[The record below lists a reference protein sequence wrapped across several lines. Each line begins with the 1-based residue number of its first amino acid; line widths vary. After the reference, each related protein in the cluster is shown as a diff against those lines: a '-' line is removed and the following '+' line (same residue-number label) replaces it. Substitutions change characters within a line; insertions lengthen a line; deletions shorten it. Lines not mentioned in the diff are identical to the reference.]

1 MGINRIIAELPFR
14 LFASR
19 PQAVLRYLRMI
30 PPGILAGIRRSTFKR
45 TLRLAASRSSFY
57 RKKFSEHGI
66 DIDRVRSPEDLGS
79 FYLTSEE
86 LRKAPETLLCG
97 KPEVTIESSGTTGHA
112 ARIFMSQRELDYNAR
127 QGLLLKAAYNISDE
141 DRILSTF
148 DYGFCLDGLLVQR
161 SLPYWKVFGMC
172 VGRVDPVEIYRRLPS
187 YGFNVIMSGTPW
199 LARFTEVAEAEGR
212 PYPLKLLI
220 GGGGGGIT
228 ARTRAWIEGFWEA
241 PLCMTYA
248 STETATVLGFECLR
262 RDGYHLN
269 EVDFFVEILD
279 PDPEGYGEVVIT
291 TVNREVMPLIRYRT
305 RDIARFIPEGCPCGI
320 PLRRLSP
327 LRGRMDEIAASVWGN
342 VHPDFFE
349 RILGS
354 IPGLVEDWQVALYEK
369 NGKQTFQFRL
379 ELENGAPGEK
389 EIRNH
394 VLAAI
399 ESNHNLAW
407 NAYKQ
412 KLADIEFVFH
422 ARGTLRKGRKIL
434 RFVDERESTNPD
446 PKKVE
451 G

>member
-14 LFASR
+14 VGASR
-19 PQAVLRYLRMI
+19 PQALLRYLRLV
-30 PPGILAGIRRSTFKR
+30 PPGILTGIRRSTFKR
-45 TLRLAASRSSFY
+45 TLRLAATRSSFY
-57 RKKFSEHGI
+57 REKFLEHGI
-66 DIDRVRSPEDLGS
+66 DVNRVRGPEDLGN

-86 LRKAPETLLCG
+86 LRQAPEALLCG
-97 KPEVTIESSGTTGHA
+97 KPELTIESSGTTGHA
-112 ARIFMSQRELDYNAR
+112 ARVFMSHRELDYNAR

-212 PYPLKLLI
+212 PYPLKLLL

-228 ARTRAWIEGFWEA
+228 ARTRAWIEDFWGA

-248 STETATVLGFECLR
+248 STETGTVLGFECLR
-262 RDGYHLN
+262 REGYHLN
-269 EVDFFVEILD
+269 EVDFFVEILN
-279 PDPEGYGEVVIT
+279 PDSEGYGEVVVT

-305 RDIARFIPEGCPCGI
+305 KDMARLVSGKCPCGI
-320 PLRRLSP
+320 PLRLLSP

-349 RILGS
+349 KILGS
-354 IPGLVEDWQVALYEK
+354 VPGLLEDWQVALYEK

-379 ELENGAPGEK
+379 ELENGSPGQEV
-389 EIRNH
+389 IRNR

-399 ESNHNLAW
+399 ESSHTLAW

-412 KLADIEFVFH
+412 KLADVEFVFH
-422 ARGTLRKGRKIL
+422 AKGTLRKGRKIL
-434 RFVDERESTNPD
+434 RLVDERGFTNSP
-446 PKKVE
+446 
-451 G
+451 

>member
-1 MGINRIIAELPFR
+1 MGINRIIAELPFTVC
-14 LFASR
+14 ASR
-19 PQAVLRYLRMI
+19 PQALLRYLRLV

-57 RKKFSEHGI
+57 REKFLEHGI
-66 DIDRVRSPEDLGS
+66 DVDRVRGPEDLGN

-86 LRKAPETLLCG
+86 LRQAPEALLCG
-97 KPEVTIESSGTTGHA
+97 KPELTIESSGTTGHA
-112 ARIFMSQRELDYNAR
+112 ARVFMSHRELDYNAR

-212 PYPLKLLI
+212 PYPLKLLL

-228 ARTRAWIEGFWEA
+228 ARTRAWIEDFWGA

-248 STETATVLGFECLR
+248 STETGTVLGFECLR
-262 RDGYHLN
+262 REGYHLN
-269 EVDFFVEILD
+269 EVDFFVEILN
-279 PDPEGYGEVVIT
+279 PDSEGYGEVVVT

-305 RDIARFIPEGCPCGI
+305 KDMARLVSGKCPCGI
-320 PLRRLSP
+320 PLRLLSP

-354 IPGLVEDWQVALYEK
+354 VPGLLEDWQVALYEK

-379 ELENGAPGEK
+379 ELENGSPGQE
-389 EIRNH
+389 EIRNR

-399 ESNHNLAW
+399 ESSNTLAW
-407 NAYKQ
+407 NAYMQ
-412 KLADIEFVFH
+412 KLADVEFVFH
-422 ARGTLRKGRKIL
+422 AKGTLRKGRKIL
-434 RFVDERESTNPD
+434 RLVDERGFTNSP
-446 PKKVE
+446 
-451 G
+451 

>member
-14 LFASR
+14 LGASR
-19 PQAVLRYLRMI
+19 PQALLRYLRLV
-30 PPGILAGIRRSTFKR
+30 PPGILAGIRRSSFKR
-45 TLRLAASRSSFY
+45 TLRLAVSRSSFY
-57 RKKFSEHGI
+57 REKFLEHGI
-66 DIDRVRSPEDLGS
+66 DVDRVRGPEDLGN

-86 LRKAPETLLCG
+86 LRQAPEALLCG
-97 KPEVTIESSGTTGHA
+97 KPELTIESSGTTGHA
-112 ARIFMSQRELDYNAR
+112 ARVFMSHRELDYNAR

-212 PYPLKLLI
+212 PYPLKLLL

-228 ARTRAWIEGFWEA
+228 ARTRAWIEDFWGA

-248 STETATVLGFECLR
+248 STETGTVLGFECLR
-262 RDGYHLN
+262 REGYHLN
-269 EVDFFVEILD
+269 EVDFFVEILN
-279 PDPEGYGEVVIT
+279 PDSEGYGEVVVT

-305 RDIARFIPEGCPCGI
+305 KDMARLISGECPCGI
-320 PLRRLSP
+320 PLRLLSP
-327 LRGRMDEIAASVWGN
+327 LLGRMDEIAASVWGN

-354 IPGLVEDWQVALYEK
+354 VPGLLEDWQVALYEK

-379 ELENGAPGEK
+379 ELENGSPGQE
-389 EIRNH
+389 EIRNR

-399 ESNHNLAW
+399 ESNHKLAW
-407 NAYKQ
+407 SAYKQ
-412 KLADIEFVFH
+412 KLADVEFVFL
-422 ARGTLRKGRKIL
+422 AKGTLRKGRKIL
-434 RFVDERESTNPD
+434 RLVDERGFTNSP
-446 PKKVE
+446 
-451 G
+451 